1 MRKSVCFV
9 TPTYNA
15 SHHLWECYES
25 LKEQSN
31 PNWEWVILNDMSNDD
46 TFEIANKIVM
56 SEDGKRERVTVWNH
70 DHKKFALKGIYDYLK
85 NYNDFSE
92 QIIAIL
98 DGDDA
103 LCNENTVDLILK
115 EYNTNP
121 KLEALW
127 TAHSWDINGMNISKD
142 LPGNIN
148 PYQYPWVSSHLKTFK
163 VNVFKKI
170 KKENFMDLDGNWFE
184 RGYDQAL
191 YLPILY
197 NATDRKFLDEICYLY
212 RINSNSLK
220 VRDWKEKNQ
229 MDTIRLVRSRGYV

>member
-1 MRKSVCFV
+1 MRKNVCFV

-15 SHHLWECYES
+15 SFHLEECYES
-25 LKEQSN
+25 LKEQTN
-31 PNWEWVILNDMSNDD
+31 LNWEWVILNDMSNDD
-46 TFEIANKIVM
+46 TFEIANRIAM
-56 SEDGKRERVTVWNH
+56 SDERERVTVINH

-85 NYNDFSE
+85 EFNDFSE

-115 EYNTNP
+115 EYNNNP
-121 KLEALW
+121 DLDALW
-127 TAHSWDINGMNISKD
+127 TAHSWDINGMNISRD
-142 LPGNIN
+142 LPENIN

-163 VNVFKKI
+163 ANVFKKI
-170 KKENFMDLDGNWFE
+170 KKENFQDLDGNWFE

-191 YLPILY
+191 YLPILHL
-197 NATDRKFLDEICYLY
+197 ASERKFINEICYLY

-220 VRDWKEKNQ
+220 VRAWKEKNQ
-229 MDTIRLVRSRGYV
+229 MDTIRLVRSRGYIQ

>member
-1 MRKSVCFV
+1 MRKNVCFV

-15 SHHLWECYES
+15 SFHLEECYES
-25 LKEQSN
+25 LKEQTN
-31 PNWEWVILNDMSNDD
+31 LNWEWVILNDMSNDD
-46 TFEIANKIVM
+46 TFEIANRIAM
-56 SEDGKRERVTVWNH
+56 SDERERVTVINH

-85 NYNDFSE
+85 EFNDFSE

-115 EYNTNP
+115 EYNNNP
-121 KLEALW
+121 DLDALW
-127 TAHSWDINGMNISKD
+127 TAHSWDINGMNISRD
-142 LPGNIN
+142 LPENIN

-163 VNVFKKI
+163 ANVFKKI
-170 KKENFMDLDGNWFE
+170 KKENFQDLDGNWFE

-191 YLPILY
+191 YLPILHL
-197 NATDRKFLDEICYLY
+197 ASERKFINESCYLY

-220 VRDWKEKNQ
+220 VRAWKEKNQ
-229 MDTIRLVRSRGYV
+229 MDTIRLVRSRGYIQ

>member
-1 MRKSVCFV
+1 MRKTVCFV

-15 SHHLWECYES
+15 SFHLEECYES
-25 LKEQSN
+25 LKEQTN
-31 PNWEWVILNDMSNDD
+31 PNWEWVILNDLSNDD
-46 TFEIANKIVM
+46 TFEIANRIVM
-56 SEDGKRERVTVWNH
+56 SDERERVTVIDH
-70 DHKKFALKGIYDYLK
+70 DHKKFALKGIYDYMN
-85 NYNDFSE
+85 NYSDISE

-115 EYNTNP
+115 EYGNNQH
-121 KLEALW
+121 LDALW
-127 TAHSWDINGMNISKD
+127 TAHSWDINGGNISTE
-142 LPGNIN
+142 LPENIN

-170 KKENFMDLDGNWFE
+170 KKENFQDLDGNWFE

-191 YLPILY
+191 YLPILHL
-197 NATDRKFLDEICYLY
+197 AKERKFVNEICYLY

-220 VRDWKEKNQ
+220 VRTWKEKNQ
-229 MDTIRLVRSRGYV
+229 MDTIRLVRSRGYLA

>member
-15 SHHLWECYES
+15 SFHLRECYES

-31 PNWEWVILNDMSNDD
+31 KNWDWVILNDMSSDD
-46 TFEIANKIVM
+46 TLDIACEISK
-56 SEDGKRERVTVWNH
+56 EDELGRVVVINH
-70 DHKKFALKGIYDYLK
+70 KEKKFALKGIFDYLN
-85 NYNDFSE
+85 NYKDFSQ

-115 EYNTNP
+115 EYSDNP
-121 KLEALW
+121 NLDALW
-127 TAHSWDINGMNISKD
+127 TAHSWDINGMNISRE
-142 LPGNIN
+142 LPGNLN

-170 KKENFMDLDGNWFE
+170 KEENFQDLDKNWFE

-191 YLPILY
+191 YLPILHL
-197 NATDRKFLDEICYLY
+197 ARERKFINEICYLY

-220 VRDWKEKNQ
+220 VRAWKEKNQ
-229 MDTIRLVRSRGYV
+229 MDTIRLVRARGYIE

>member
-1 MRKSVCFV
+1 MRKTVCFV

-15 SHHLWECYES
+15 SFHLRECYES

-31 PNWEWVILNDMSNDD
+31 PNWDWVILNDMSNDD
-46 TFEIANKIVM
+46 TLKIACDIAKSDEHQRVSVM
-56 SEDGKRERVTVWNH
+56 NH
-70 DHKKFALKGIYDYLK
+70 KEKKFALKGIYDYLS
-85 NYNDFSE
+85 NYKDFSE

-115 EYNTNP
+115 EYNDNP
-121 KLEALW
+121 KLDALW
-127 TAHSWDINGMNISKD
+127 TAHSWDINGMNISQE
-142 LPGNIN
+142 LPGNLN

-163 VNVFKKI
+163 ANVFKKI
-170 KKENFMDLDGNWFE
+170 KKENFQDLDGNWFE

-191 YLPILY
+191 YLPILHL
-197 NATDRKFLDEICYLY
+197 AKERKFINEICYLY

-220 VRDWKEKNQ
+220 VRAWKEKNQ
-229 MDTIRLVRSRGYV
+229 MDTIRLVRSRGYIQ

>member
-1 MRKSVCFV
+1 MRKTVCFV

-15 SHHLWECYES
+15 SFHLDECYES
-25 LKEQSN
+25 LKEQNN
-31 PNWEWVILNDMSNDD
+31 PNWEWVILNDMSSDD
-46 TFEIANKIVM
+46 TFDIANRIA
-56 SEDGKRERVTVWNH
+56 SSDDRGRVTVINH
-70 DHKKFALKGIYDYLK
+70 DHKKFALKGIYDYLEDH
-85 NYNDFSE
+85 NDFSE

-103 LCNENTVDLILK
+103 LCNENAVDLILK
-115 EYNTNP
+115 EYSDSP
-121 KLEALW
+121 DLEALW
-127 TAHSWDINGMNISKD
+127 TSHSWDINGMNISQDMPIK
-142 LPGNIN
+142 IN

-163 VNVFKKI
+163 VDVFKRI
-170 KKENFMDLDGNWFE
+170 KKENFQDLSGKWFE

-197 NATDRKFLDEICYLY
+197 LAKERKFLNEICYLY

-229 MDTIRLVRSRGYV
+229 MDTIRLVRSRGYIE

>member
-1 MRKSVCFV
+1 MRKTICFV

-15 SHHLWECYES
+15 SFHLEECYES
-25 LKEQSN
+25 LKEQTN
-31 PNWEWVILNDMSNDD
+31 PNWNWVILNDMSNDD
-46 TFEIANKIVM
+46 TFEIANRIAM
-56 SEDGKRERVTVWNH
+56 SDEKERVVVINH

-115 EYNTNP
+115 EYNNNP
-121 KLEALW
+121 EIDALW
-127 TAHSWDINGMNISKD
+127 TAHSWDINGMNISRE
-142 LPGNIN
+142 LPGNLN

-170 KKENFMDLDGNWFE
+170 NKENFKDLDGNWFE

-197 NATDRKFLDEICYLY
+197 LARQRKFLNEICYLY
-212 RINSNSLK
+212 RINSDSLK
-220 VRDWKEKNQ
+220 VREEVEREQLNTVK
-229 MDTIRLVRSRGYV
+229 LVRSRGFIK

>member
-1 MRKSVCFV
+1 MRKTVCFV

-15 SHHLWECYES
+15 SFHLDECYES
-25 LKEQSN
+25 LKEQNS

-46 TFEIANKIVM
+46 TFDIATRIAGSDKL
-56 SEDGKRERVTVWNH
+56 GRVTVVNH

-103 LCNENTVDLILK
+103 LCNENAVDLILK
-115 EYNTNP
+115 EYSVNP
-121 KLEALW
+121 DLEALW
-127 TAHSWDINGMNISKD
+127 TSHSWDINGMNISQDIPIK
-142 LPGNIN
+142 IN

-163 VNVFKKI
+163 VNVFKRI
-170 KKENFMDLDGNWFE
+170 KKENFQDLNGKWFE

-197 NATDRKFLDEICYLY
+197 LAKERKFLNEICYLY

-220 VRDWKEKNQ
+220 VRDWKEKCQ
-229 MDTIRLVRSRGYV
+229 MDTIRLVRSRGCIL

>member
-1 MRKSVCFV
+1 MEKSIVFIS
-9 TPTYNA
+9 PTYNA
-15 SHHLWECYES
+15 SFHLNELYES
-25 LKEQSN
+25 LKEQTN
-31 PNWEWVILNDMSNDD
+31 PNWTWVILNDMSNDD
-46 TFEIANKIVM
+46 TFEIATRIVV
-56 SEDGKRERVTVWNH
+56 SDERERVTLINH
-70 DHKKFALKGIYDYLK
+70 DRKKFALEGIYDYLK
-85 NYNDFSE
+85 DHNDFSE

-103 LCNENTVDLILK
+103 LCNENTVNIILK
-115 EYNTNP
+115 EYNDNS
-121 KLEALW
+121 KLDALW
-127 TAHSWDINGMNISKD
+127 TAHSWDINGMNISKE

-170 KKENFMDLDGNWFE
+170 NELNFKDLDSNWFE

-197 NATDRKFLDEICYLY
+197 LSRDRKFVDEICYLY

-220 VRDWKEKNQ
+220 VREWKEKNQ
-229 MDTIRLVRSRGYV
+229 MDTIRLVRSRGYIQ

>member
-1 MRKSVCFV
+1 MRKTVCFV

-15 SHHLWECYES
+15 SFHLKECYES
-25 LKEQSN
+25 LKEQTN
-31 PNWEWVILNDMSNDD
+31 PDWNWVILNDMSNDD

-56 SEDGKRERVTVWNH
+56 TDERVTVINH
-70 DHKKFALKGIYDYLK
+70 DHKKFALKGIYDHLK
-85 NYNDFSE
+85 KYSDHSE

-103 LCNENTVDLILK
+103 LCNENAVDLILK
-115 EYNTNP
+115 AYNSDPN
-121 KLEALW
+121 LDALW
-127 TAHSWDINGMNISKD
+127 TSHSWDINGMNISQDMPTK
-142 LPGNIN
+142 IN

-163 VNVFKKI
+163 VSVFKKI
-170 KKENFMDLDGNWFE
+170 KKENFQDLDGKWFE

-197 NATDRKFLDEICYLY
+197 LSKERKFLNEICYLY

-220 VRDWKEKNQ
+220 VRDWKEKSQ
-229 MDTIRLVRSRGYV
+229 MDTIRLVRSRGYVL